1 MEHQLFGIEMPQYQT
16 EEYILLRSKYGINS
30 FPYDEDNQQPVKQS
44 EA

>member
-1 MEHQLFGIEMPQYQT
+1 
-16 EEYILLRSKYGINS
+16 LLRSKFGINS